1 MAHSLLSERN
11 HSPVGKNWAG
21 MFAERQPELKFNFD
35 WNQSYK
41 RAGCEDTEVVLG
53 WFHLLGNV
61 KAKHGILD
69 EDTYDFDASGFM
81 TGFILTETIA
91 AGSEYLGWPNAV
103 QQGNREWTG
112 II

>member
-1 MAHSLLSERN
+1 M
-11 HSPVGKNWAG
+11 
-21 MFAERQPELKFNFD
+21 ERQSELRFNS
-35 WNQSYK
+35 NRKQSYR
-41 RAGCEDTEVVLG
+41 RADCEDLEVILG
-53 WFHLLGNV
+53 WFHLLENI